1 MKANF
6 LLLALSLFSFST
18 LAQSSEPAQSTEL
31 VSMTKL
37 EVGLHGIGVGY
48 EIPFSHKW
56 SVNLSAGLGGGYS
69 IDKNSYAN
77 GFNSRFI
84 LNEPVAY
91 FRSEFKYTYN
101 RDKRASR
108 TKSLLNNAGNYIAFQ
123 TKYTTARVFESGE
136 YNQINDPLNRTLLNE
151 VHWGMQRP
159 LGQKFLYNLH
169 LGLGYAADFDFNNSQ
184 LYPAAGLQFAYV
196 ISKNKRF

>member
-1 MKANF
+1 MRSNF
-6 LLLALSLFSFST
+6 LLLALSFFSFSA
-18 LAQSSEPAQSTEL
+18 LAQSNDPVQSTEL

-48 EIPFSHKW
+48 EVPFSNKW

-77 GFNSRFI
+77 GFNSTFI
-84 LNEPVAY
+84 LKEPVAY

-101 RDKRASR
+101 RDKRIA
-108 TKSLLNNAGNYIAFQ
+108 KSKSVLNNAGNFVAFQ
-123 TKYTTARVFESGE
+123 TKYATGRVFESNE
-136 YNQINDPLNRTLLNE
+136 WDRINNPLNRTLLNE
-151 VHWGMQRP
+151 IHWGMQRP
-159 LGQKFLYNLH
+159 LGQKFIYNLH
-169 LGLGYAADFDFNNSQ
+169 LGLGYAADFDFKNSQ

-196 ISKNKRF
+196 ISKNKRL

>member
-1 MKANF
+1 MKSNF
-6 LLLALSLFSFST
+6 FLLALSMFSFSA
-18 LAQSSEPAQSTEL
+18 LAQSNEPVQSTEL

-48 EIPFSHKW
+48 EVPFSHKW

-77 GFNSRFI
+77 GFKSTFI
-84 LNEPVAY
+84 VNEPVAY
-91 FRSEFKYTYN
+91 VRSEFRYIYN
-101 RDKRASR
+101 RNKRSIKS
-108 TKSLLNNAGNYIAFQ
+108 KSLLNNAGNYIAFQ
-123 TKYTTARVFESGE
+123 TKYTTGRVFESDE
-136 YNQINDPLNRTLLNE
+136 WSQINNPLNRTLLNE

-169 LGLGYAADFDFNNSQ
+169 LGLGYAADFDFKNSQ
-184 LYPAAGLQFAYV
+184 FYPAVGLQFAYV
-196 ISKNKRF
+196 ISKNQRL